1 MITMAQTPKEYAP
14 GTVHLQIDTRFTNK
28 EMSAPHRPIPAP
40 EPDPEPNP
48 APDDA
53 GQAGR
58 GHINCTDWDT
68 LFRAVQARLE
78 ACVSDALLKQPQLP
92 LFDRHTVTKTAVLEC
107 VQAMTQLHA
116 ELRDG
121 QRPQPPRV

>member
-1 MITMAQTPKEYAP
+1 MITMAQTPQQYAP
-14 GTVHLQIDTRFTNK
+14 GTAHLPTDTRYTHK

-48 APDDA
+48 APDA
-53 GQAGR
+53 TGQAGR
-58 GHINCTDWDT
+58 GHINCTDWDM
-68 LFRAVQARLE
+68 LYRAVQARLE
-78 ACVSDALLKQPQLP
+78 ACVSDAQLRQPQLV
-92 LFDRHTVTKTAVLEC
+92 LFDRHSVTKTAVLEC

-121 QRPQPPRV
+121 QRPQSPRV

>member
-1 MITMAQTPKEYAP
+1 MITMAQTPLKYAS
-14 GTVHLQIDTRFTNK
+14 GTAHLPTDTRYTNK
-28 EMSAPHRPIPAP
+28 ELWALHRPIPAP

-48 APDDA
+48 APDAA

-58 GHINCTDWDT
+58 GCINRTDWDT

-78 ACVSDALLKQPQLP
+78 ACVGDAQLRQPQLV
-92 LFDRHTVTKTAVLEC
+92 LFDRHSVTKTAVLEC